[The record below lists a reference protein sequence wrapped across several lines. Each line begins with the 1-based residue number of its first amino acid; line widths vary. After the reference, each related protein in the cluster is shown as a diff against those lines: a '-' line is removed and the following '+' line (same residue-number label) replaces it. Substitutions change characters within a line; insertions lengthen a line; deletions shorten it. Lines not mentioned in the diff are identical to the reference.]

1 MIKASWKIKVQ
12 TKHHP
17 NHLFLDEHQKIS
29 MKFDYKFSH
38 FDKST
43 LTTQLLAEVKLQ
55 IVQKAEIDLSLIQ
68 LLDATQNQ
76 HIL

>member
-12 TKHHP
+12 MEHHS
-17 NHLFLDEHQKIS
+17 NHLFHDKHLKIS
-29 MKFDYKFSH
+29 MKSDYNFSH

-55 IVQKAEIDLSLIQ
+55 IVKKAEID
-68 LLDATQNQ
+68 
-76 HIL
+76 